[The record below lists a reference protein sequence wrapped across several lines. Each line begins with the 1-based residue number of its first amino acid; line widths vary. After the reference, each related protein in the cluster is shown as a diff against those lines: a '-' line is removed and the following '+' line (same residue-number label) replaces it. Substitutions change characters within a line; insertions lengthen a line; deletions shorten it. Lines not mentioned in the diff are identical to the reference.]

1 MNNRIREVRE
11 HFKLTQ
17 TEFGE
22 RLGVSRDVIGNIE
35 YNRLKNPKQKEPIIK
50 LICSTFGVN
59 ELWLRSGEGDMFQA
73 MNEDEELAAYLGD
86 VMNDEPESFLRRLT
100 MEMKNWTPEVWQM
113 LEEICKRLATEK
125 PDTEYEPNQ

>member
-59 ELWLRSGEGDMFQA
+59 ELWLRSGEGEMFQA
-73 MNEDEELAAYLGD
+73 MTEDEELDAYLGD
-86 VMNDEPESFLRRLT
+86 VMHDETASSRRRLT

-125 PDTEYEPNQ
+125 PDTE

>member
-59 ELWLRSGEGDMFQA
+59 EIWLRSGEGEMLQA
-73 MNEDEELAAYLGD
+73 MTEDEELDAYLGD
-86 VMNDEPESFLRRLT
+86 VMNDEPASFRHRLT
-100 MEMKNWTPEVWQM
+100 IEMKNWTQEMWQM

-125 PDTEYEPNQ
+125 PDTE

>member
-59 ELWLRSGEGDMFQA
+59 EIWLRSGEGEMFQA

-86 VMNDEPESFLRRLT
+86 VMNDEPASFRRRLT

-125 PDTEYEPNQ
+125 PDTE

>member
-59 ELWLRSGEGDMFQA
+59 EIWLRSGEGEMFQA
-73 MNEDEELAAYLGD
+73 MTEDEELAAYLGD
-86 VMNDEPESFLRRLT
+86 VMQDETASFRHRLT
-100 MEMKNWTPEVWQM
+100 LEMKNWTPEVWQM
-113 LEEICKRLATEK
+113 LEEIRKRLETEK
-125 PDTEYEPNQ
+125 PDTE

>member
-59 ELWLRSGEGDMFQA
+59 EIWLRSGEGEMFQA
-73 MNEDEELAAYLGD
+73 MTEDEELAAYLDD
-86 VMNDEPESFLRRLT
+86 VMNDEPESFRLSLT
-100 MEMKNWTPEVWQM
+100 LEMKNWTPEVWQM
-113 LEEICKRLATEK
+113 IEEICKRLATEK
-125 PDTEYEPNQ
+125 PDTE

>member
-59 ELWLRSGEGDMFQA
+59 ELWLRSGEGEMFQA

-86 VMNDEPESFLRRLT
+86 VMNDETASFRSRLT
-100 MEMKNWTPEVWQM
+100 IEMKNWMPEVWQM

-125 PDTEYEPNQ
+125 PDTE

>member
-22 RLGVSRDVIGNIE
+22 SLGVSRDVIGNIE

-59 ELWLRSGEGDMFQA
+59 EIWLRSGEGEMLQA
-73 MNEDEELAAYLGD
+73 MNEDEELAEYLD
-86 VMNDEPESFLRRLT
+86 DIMNDEPASFRRRLT
-100 MEMKNWTPEVWQM
+100 LEIKNWTQEVWQM

-125 PDTEYEPNQ
+125 PDTE

>member
-59 ELWLRSGEGDMFQA
+59 EPWLRSGEGEMFQA

-86 VMNDEPESFLRRLT
+86 VMNDETASFLRRLT
-100 MEMKNWTPEVWQM
+100 MEMENWTQEVWQM

-125 PDTEYEPNQ
+125 PDTE

>member
-1 MNNRIREVRE
+1 MNNRIKEVRE

-59 ELWLRSGEGDMFQA
+59 EIWLRTGEGEMFQA
-73 MNEDEELAAYLGD
+73 MTENEELAAYLGD
-86 VMNDEPESFLRRLT
+86 VMHDEPESFRRRLT
-100 MEMKNWTPEVWQM
+100 LEMKNWTPEVWQM
-113 LEEICKRLATEK
+113 LEEICRRLAAEK
-125 PDTEYEPNQ
+125 PDTE

>member
-59 ELWLRSGEGDMFQA
+59 EIWLRSGEGEMFQA

-86 VMNDEPESFLRRLT
+86 VMHDETASFRRRLT
-100 MEMKNWTPEVWQM
+100 IEMKNWMPEVWQM
-113 LEEICKRLATEK
+113 IEEICKRLATEK
-125 PDTEYEPNQ
+125 PDTE

>member
-86 VMNDEPESFLRRLT
+86 VMNDETASFRRRLT

-125 PDTEYEPNQ
+125 PDTE

>member
-59 ELWLRSGEGDMFQA
+59 EIWLRSGEGEMFQA
-73 MNEDEELAAYLGD
+73 MTEDEELAAYLGD
-86 VMNDEPESFLRRLT
+86 VMNDEPEIFLRRLT
-100 MEMKNWTPEVWQM
+100 LEMKNWAPAVWQM

-125 PDTEYEPNQ
+125 LDTE

>member
-86 VMNDEPESFLRRLT
+86 VMHDEPASFRRRLT
-100 MEMKNWTPEVWQM
+100 LEMKNWTPEVWQM

-125 PDTEYEPNQ
+125 PDTE

>member
-59 ELWLRSGEGDMFQA
+59 EIWLRSGEGEMFQA
-73 MNEDEELAAYLGD
+73 MTEDEELDAYLGD
-86 VMNDEPESFLRRLT
+86 VMHDETASFRRRLT
-100 MEMKNWTPEVWQM
+100 IEMKNWMPEVWQM

-125 PDTEYEPNQ
+125 PDTE

>member
-22 RLGVSRDVIGNIE
+22 SLGVSRDVIGNIE

-59 ELWLRSGEGDMFQA
+59 EIWLRSGEGDMFQA
-73 MNEDEELAAYLGD
+73 MTEDEELAAYLGD
-86 VMNDEPESFLRRLT
+86 VMNDEPASFRRRLT

-125 PDTEYEPNQ
+125 PDTE

>member
-59 ELWLRSGEGDMFQA
+59 ELWLRTGEGEMFQA
-73 MNEDEELAAYLGD
+73 MTEDEELAAYLGD
-86 VMNDEPESFLRRLT
+86 VMNDEPASFRLRLT
-100 MEMKNWTPEVWQM
+100 LEMKNWTPEVWQM
-113 LEEICKRLATEK
+113 TEEICKRLATEK
-125 PDTEYEPNQ
+125 PDTE

>member
-59 ELWLRSGEGDMFQA
+59 EIWLRSGEGEMFQA
-73 MNEDEELAAYLGD
+73 MTEDEELAAYLGD
-86 VMNDEPESFLRRLT
+86 VMHDEPVSFRRRLT
-100 MEMKNWTPEVWQM
+100 IEMKNWMPEVWQM
-113 LEEICKRLATEK
+113 IEEICKRLATEK
-125 PDTEYEPNQ
+125 PDTE

>member
-59 ELWLRSGEGDMFQA
+59 EIWLRSGEGEMFQA
-73 MNEDEELAAYLGD
+73 MTEDEELDAYLGD
-86 VMNDEPESFLRRLT
+86 MMHDEPASSCRRLT
-100 MEMKNWTPEVWQM
+100 IEMKNWTPEVWQM

-125 PDTEYEPNQ
+125 PDTE

>member
-59 ELWLRSGEGDMFQA
+59 EIWLRSGEGEMFQA
-73 MNEDEELAAYLGD
+73 MTEDEELAAYLGD
-86 VMNDEPESFLRRLT
+86 VMNDETASFRRRLT
-100 MEMKNWTPEVWQM
+100 MEMENWTQEVWQM

-125 PDTEYEPNQ
+125 PDTE

>member
-1 MNNRIREVRE
+1 MNNRIKEVRE

-59 ELWLRSGEGDMFQA
+59 EIWLRTGEGEMFQA
-73 MNEDEELAAYLGD
+73 MTENEELAAYAGD
-86 VMNDEPESFLRRLT
+86 VLAAAPDDIRKRFLAAQA
-100 MEMKNWTPEVWQM
+100 KWTPAMWEVF
-113 LEEICKRLATEK
+113 EKIVDSFTETEK
-125 PDTEYEPNQ
+125 PDTE

>member
-59 ELWLRSGEGDMFQA
+59 EIWLRSGEGEMFQA
-73 MNEDEELAAYLGD
+73 MTEDEELDAYLGD
-86 VMNDEPESFLRRLT
+86 VMNDEPEIFVRRLT
-100 MEMKNWTPEVWQM
+100 LEMKNWTPEVWKM

-125 PDTEYEPNQ
+125 PDTE

>member
-59 ELWLRSGEGDMFQA
+59 ELWLRTGEGDIFKA
-73 MNEDEELAAYLGD
+73 MTEDEELAAYLGD
-86 VMNDEPESFLRRLT
+86 VMHDEPESFLRRLT
-100 MEMKNWTPEVWQM
+100 LEMKNWTPEMWQM
-113 LEEICKRLATEK
+113 IEEICKRLATEK
-125 PDTEYEPNQ
+125 PDTE

>member
-59 ELWLRSGEGDMFQA
+59 EIWLRSGEGEMFQA
-73 MNEDEELAAYLGD
+73 MTDDEELAAYLGD
-86 VMNDEPESFLRRLT
+86 VMNDEPASFRRRLT
-100 MEMKNWTPEVWQM
+100 LEMKNWTPEVWQM

-125 PDTEYEPNQ
+125 PDTE

>member
-59 ELWLRSGEGDMFQA
+59 EIWLRSGEGEMFQA
-73 MNEDEELAAYLGD
+73 MTEDEELAAYLGD
-86 VMNDEPESFLRRLT
+86 VMNDEPASFRRRLT

-125 PDTEYEPNQ
+125 PDTE

>member
-59 ELWLRSGEGDMFQA
+59 ELWLRSGEGEMFQA

-86 VMNDEPESFLRRLT
+86 VMNDETASFRRRLT
-100 MEMKNWTPEVWQM
+100 MEMENWTQEVWQM

-125 PDTEYEPNQ
+125 PDTE